1 MPKCKDCTYYWSGRS
16 RGWCKLF
23 PRPEQKGEDDH
34 CGFHKPIEQ
43 EPVTEPIT
51 PPINEAGEPSPKPK
65 SKARKVKK
73 NGTKQ
78 K

>member
-1 MPKCKDCTYYWSGRS
+1 MPKCKQCIYYWSGRS

-43 EPVTEPIT
+43 EPAFVYKDIKVDTSELVNT
-51 PPINEAGEPSPKPK
+51 PKKK
-65 SKARKVKK
+65 SRKVKK
-73 NGTKQ
+73 
-78 K
+78 